1 MLWASHGGCTC
12 LLVGPASLTVLAE
25 HFLRAAGPTQA
36 AAAACRFRCPWVL
49 LDIKPVNA
57 LVALAYSPLL
67 RWCLHPPC
75 AGVITPVVL
84 VSAYCD
90 AACDTL
96 SSQSWHLSW
105 PCAGVLVCLALA
117 PCQRYAGVVALICC
131 SRRAGV
137 PASIALASSPF
148 TRSRRCLRRASFIT
162 LVALASSH
170 WRCCLQHIVIASWPL
185 CQGCADVVASIT
197 LALSPLLC

>member
-1 MLWASHGGCTC
+1 MPPRWPCEPNRVGRAFLAGYWPSPGRGG
-12 LLVGPASLTVLAE
+12 
-25 HFLRAAGPTQA
+25 HQA
-36 AAAACRFRCPWVL
+36 IPGIAACCFGRPWAL
-49 LDIKPVNA
+49 PDIEPVNA

-67 RWCLHPPC
+67 RWCLHPPL
-75 AGVITPVVL
+75 AGVITPVAL

-117 PCQRYAGVVALICC
+117 PCQRCAGIVALVCC

-137 PASIALASSPF
+137 PASIVLASSPF
-148 TRSRRCLRRASFIT
+148 TRWRRCLRCAGFIT

-170 WRCCLQHIVIASWPL
+170 WRCCLQHIVIAEL
-185 CQGCADVVASIT
+185 AS
-197 LALSPLLC
+197 LPRLR